1 MSSPCLCQTL
11 RKAARRVT
19 SAYDDALS
27 PAGINL
33 AQFSLLRHISRLQ
46 PLSLSELGR
55 VVELDRS
62 TIGRNIKVLEK
73 QGMTE
78 GVALADH
85 REAGVQLTQ
94 AGRHTLQKAEG
105 MWTTI
110 QSQFE
115 QQLGTTEFHRLKD
128 LLDTL

>member
-11 RKAARRVT
+11 RKAARRLS
-19 SAYDDALS
+19 SAYDDALY

-33 AQFSLLRHISRLQ
+33 AQFSLLRYISRLQ
-46 PLSLSELGR
+46 PLSLTELGR

-73 QGMTE
+73 Q
-78 GVALADH
+78 ALTKEAPLVDQ
-85 REAGVQLTQ
+85 RETGVQLTE
-94 AGRHTLQKAEG
+94 AGIRTLQQAEG
-105 MWTTI
+105 LWTAVQT
-110 QSQFE
+110 QFE
-115 QQLGTTEFHRLKD
+115 QKLGTSEFHRLKD